1 MKRRTTKKGY
11 SNTEKI
17 VIGAGV
23 IGGVWALWKYVIKDF
38 ISPDQTST
46 QTQSL
51 SPANISIPAPVI
63 SPIQTVTI
71 PQPIKPKYTSRFDGS
86 KVLRLNAPPGE
97 ELKMSK
103 KAFNSQIEMARQ
115 RKSNSNLSPATRQR
129 LDTISKLTL
138 LDTDTKFGKETENV
152 AQIILGSK
160 TFTYNG
166 VKNQKIKM
174 WESLGLKNPY
184 SN

>member
-11 SNTEKI
+11 TNTEKI

-38 ISPDQTST
+38 ISPDETST

-51 SPANISIPAPVI
+51 PTVNNTVPALVI
-63 SPIQTVTI
+63 SPVQTVTT
-71 PQPIKPKYTSRFDGS
+71 PQPIKPKQPIFDGS
-86 KVLRLNAPPGE
+86 KVLRLNAPPSE

-103 KAFNSQIEMARQ
+103 IAFNSQIEMARQ
-115 RKSNSNLSPATRQR
+115 RKSNSNLSPVTRKR

-138 LDTDTKFGKETENV
+138 LDTNTKFGKETENV

>member
-1 MKRRTTKKGY
+1 MA
-11 SNTEKI
+11 KI
-17 VIGAGV
+17 
-23 IGGVWALWKYVIKDF
+23 
-38 ISPDQTST
+38 
-46 QTQSL
+46 
-51 SPANISIPAPVI
+51 
-63 SPIQTVTI
+63 
-71 PQPIKPKYTSRFDGS
+71 
-86 KVLRLNAPPGE
+86 
-97 ELKMSK
+97 
-103 KAFNSQIEMARQ
+103 AFNSQIEMARQ
-115 RKSNSNLSPATRQR
+115 RKSNTNLSPATRKR

-138 LDTDTKFGKETENV
+138 LDTNTKFGKETENV